1 MQTLSHSSKG
11 CVLKM
16 DDGRTITVQ
25 EDQPV
30 LIEPQD
36 ITPVVQPEPVVVT
49 PAVKKTTKKVA
60 KTPKKR
66 V

>member
-25 EDQPV
+25 EDQHSQNEAYA
-30 LIEPQD
+30 L
-36 ITPVVQPEPVVVT
+36 
-49 PAVKKTTKKVA
+49 PAEES
-60 KTPKKR
+60 PLQM
-66 V
+66 

>member
-1 MQTLSHSSKG
+1 
-11 CVLKM
+11 M

-49 PAVKKTTKKVA
+49 PVVKKTTKKVA
-60 KTPKKR
+60 KTPRKR

>member
-25 EDQPV
+25 EDSPV
-30 LIEPQD
+30 LIEPQE
-36 ITPVVQPEPVVVT
+36 IATPTAPVVAEPAPKKVT
-49 PAVKKTTKKVA
+49 KKAVKKRA
-60 KTPKKR
+60 
-66 V
+66 

>member
-25 EDQPV
+25 EENPV
-30 LIEPQD
+30 LIKPQE
-36 ITPVVQPEPVVVT
+36 IATPTAPVVAEPVKK
-49 PAVKKTTKKVA
+49 AVKKAKKA
-60 KTPKKR
+60 
-66 V
+66 

>member
-25 EDQPV
+25 EDSPV
-30 LIEPQD
+30 LIEPQE
-36 ITPVVQPEPVVVT
+36 IATPTAPVVAEPVAKKVT
-49 PAVKKTTKKVA
+49 KKAVKKRA
-60 KTPKKR
+60 
-66 V
+66 